1 MNENTEKKTIDY
13 KEVAKKALLK
23 GAKFGG
29 AMLVCFVGLRATYKI
44 GRIDGIQYVINCLKG
59 YNPDESAKFIQYC
72 VKNNL

>member
-23 GAKFGG
+23 GA
-29 AMLVCFVGLRATYKI
+29 MLVFCFVGLRATYKI
-44 GRIDGIQYVINCLKG
+44 GRIDGTQYVINCLKG